1 MEKLFGTDGMRG
13 EAGRFPLDAETIYMA
28 GQSLARHLGARPE
41 NARRCPLV
49 VTGRDTRES
58 GRWIERALIDGVRA
72 GGAECESAGV
82 MTTPG
87 VAYLTRALGADAG
100 VVVSA
105 SHNPYED
112 NGIKIFAPTGRKMD
126 DATELLIEADI
137 HEHRRAREGA
147 THAGGA
153 GRRLEA
159 SAPGRAGFAADASSL
174 PAPESDGAES
184 GASGLA
190 ARYLDFL
197 AEEIGRG
204 LRLDGLRLVADC
216 ANGAAS
222 QLAPELLTRLGA
234 HVITVNDRPDGRN
247 INRECGSLFV
257 ERLGEVVVRE
267 GADLGVA
274 YDGDADRALFCD
286 ARGRVVDGDATL
298 WALANYLEARGQ
310 LTGRRVVATV
320 MSNLGLELALKS
332 RGVELLRAKVGDK
345 YVLEELLATGAAL
358 GGEQSGHIIIPS
370 VSLAG
375 DGLITTVFLL
385 RAMRE
390 SDVPLGRLTEGFTRY
405 PQTLVNVRVAEKRPF
420 EDVAEIMEEAR
431 RVEDELAGQ
440 GRLLLRYSGTEPLAR
455 VMIEGKRQ
463 GEIEQLAERL
473 ASVISRALG
482 GA

>member
-1 MEKLFGTDGMRG
+1 MDKLFGTDGMRG
-13 EAGRFPLDAETIYMA
+13 EAGRFPLDAETVRAA
-28 GQSLARHLGARPE
+28 GRSLARHLAARGG
-41 NARRCPLV
+41 RRPLV

-58 GRWIERALIDGVRA
+58 GAWIERALNEGVRE
-72 GGAECESAGV
+72 GGAGCESAGV

-87 VAYLTRALGADAG
+87 VAYLTRVLGADAG

-126 DATELLIEADI
+126 DATERLIEADI
-137 HEHRRAREGA
+137 HGQRRAR
-147 THAGGA
+147 GGS
-153 GRRLEA
+153 E
-159 SAPGRAGFAADASSL
+159 AADADKDL
-174 PAPESDGAES
+174 DAPARANLAPGAHESPASES
-184 GASGLA
+184 RGDAARASELA

-197 AEEIGRG
+197 AAEIGRG
-204 LRLDGLRLVADC
+204 LRLDGLRIVVDC

-222 QLAPELLTRLGA
+222 QLAPELLARLGA
-234 HVITVNDRPDGRN
+234 RVTAVNDRPDGRN

-257 ERLGEVVVRE
+257 ERLGEAVARE

-274 YDGDADRALFCD
+274 YDGDADRALFTD

-298 WALANYLEARGQ
+298 WVLANHLDARAQ
-310 LTGRRVVATV
+310 LAGRKVVATV

-345 YVLEELLATGAAL
+345 YVLEELLATEASL
-358 GGEQSGHIIIPS
+358 GGEQSGHVIIPS

-375 DGLITTVFLL
+375 DGLITTLFVL
-385 RAMRE
+385 RAMR
-390 SDVPLGRLTEGFTRY
+390 DADAPLDRLTEGFTRY
-405 PQTLVNVRVAEKRPF
+405 PQVLVNVRVAEKRPF
-420 EDVAEIMEEAR
+420 QEVAEIAEEAR

-455 VMIEGKRQ
+455 VMIEGRRQ
-463 GEIEQLAERL
+463 EEIERL
-473 ASVISRALG
+473 AGRLAAAIGRALG